1 MNKILIFTLGLSLT
15 PVVMAEKTTK
25 DLTTIDQYSGISWV
39 RKPQVRITD
48 RELEGKSRQIIVRVH
63 VNTFGKIEKTEI
75 IKSSGLVSLDHKVER
90 AVMNSNLDPI
100 KKMGLQCLLLQSNL
114 FNLA

>member
-39 RKPQVRITD
+39 RKPQVRVTD

-63 VNTFGKIEKTEI
+63 VNTFGNIERTEI
-75 IKSSGLVSLDHKVER
+75 TKNGIIKNHMLICFRSFLSFIISISHFD
-90 AVMNSNLDPI
+90 S
-100 KKMGLQCLLLQSNL
+100 
-114 FNLA
+114 

>member
-39 RKPQVRITD
+39 RKSSNYSARSCQYFRQD
-48 RELEGKSRQIIVRVH
+48 RKNR
-63 VNTFGKIEKTEI
+63 NY
-75 IKSSGLVSLDHKVER
+75 
-90 AVMNSNLDPI
+90 
-100 KKMGLQCLLLQSNL
+100 
-114 FNLA
+114 